1 MDLLGSCGDLRQIVS
16 GEEVVVNCQQEEVF
30 VVVQFL
36 FLVFEVDHIETV
48 PEIDQD
54 EQTENDTQRETD
66 DFVGSHIVCG
76 VEDSDGDEKGEI
88 LQSEVE
94 GIRDGVADLHLE
106 EVGVGQTRLAQQHLQ
121 QSDDHHQE
129 QEKTPSGRNSDKFVV
144 GSFLV
149 SPNRRSQIPFD
160 DLPAFLPS
168 SPSSHI

>member
-36 FLVFEVDHIETV
+36 FLVFEVDYIETV

-88 LQSEVE
+88 L
-94 GIRDGVADLHLE
+94 
-106 EVGVGQTRLAQQHLQ
+106 
-121 QSDDHHQE
+121 
-129 QEKTPSGRNSDKFVV
+129 
-144 GSFLV
+144 
-149 SPNRRSQIPFD
+149 
-160 DLPAFLPS
+160 
-168 SPSSHI
+168 